1 MSKTITVLGIH
12 DGHDSGA
19 ALIRDGKVVAAVA
32 EERLRKI
39 KHYSGTPENSI
50 KQVFTI
56 AGIHPSEVDIISIAS
71 LNRAY
76 APNAE
81 EPFKLKVFEYISPYV
96 ASHAF
101 SNFYVSI
108 LAKQRN
114 AKHLFNIFNDLGL
127 NNVEV
132 AFVEHHEAHAW
143 TAYQSCPWDE
153 ALVLTCDGAGDGLS
167 STVNIGR
174 DGEIKRVASS
184 TYYDSIGNA
193 FYSEIT
199 AYLGMKRWDHEF
211 KTMGLAPYGKPEYCK
226 DVMDKIIRINP
237 KSGLEFQNISGAC
250 NRNVQKKLKKMLDGQ
265 RFDNIAAAAQKH
277 LEELLCEWVLN
288 SIKATGINKV
298 AVAGG
303 VMLNVKASKMI
314 YELTEVEDFF
324 TYPAADDSGMPVGA
338 ALKTYHDYCK
348 REGIKPKKVPITD
361 VYYGPDI
368 FNEDVEVALKN
379 SKWKAQYYDD
389 ISGVVGEQIA
399 KGKIIAWCNG
409 RMESGTRA
417 LGCRSIIADARN
429 PDVRRKLNMQVKMR
443 DWFMPF
449 APSIL
454 DERKEDYLIDSRKSP
469 YMTMAFDTTEL
480 RREIDAGT
488 HPYDLTA
495 RPHTVDKDWNPKY
508 WKVIKSFEEI
518 TGVGG
523 ILNTSFNL
531 HGYPNVCTP
540 EQAIWTLDNSGLDG
554 LAVGNY
560 LILR

>member
-1 MSKTITVLGIH
+1 MKNNVTVLGIH

-19 ALIRDGKVVAAVA
+19 ALIRNGKVLAAIP
-32 EERLRKI
+32 EERLVKI
-39 KHYSGTPENSI
+39 KHYSGTPENAI
-50 KQVFTI
+50 KKVFEI
-56 AGIHPSEVDIISIAS
+56 ARIHPSEVDIISIAS

-81 EPFKLKVFEYISPYV
+81 EPFRLKAFELISPFL
-96 ASHAF
+96 ASHSF
-101 SNFYVSI
+101 SKFYVSA
-108 LAKQRN
+108 LSHLRN
-114 AKHLFNIFNDLGL
+114 AKHLAKVFNELGL
-127 NNVEV
+127 SDVEV
-132 AFVEHHEAHAW
+132 EFVEHHEAHAW

-153 ALVLTCDGAGDGLS
+153 TLVLTCDGAGDGLS

-174 DGEIKRVASS
+174 KGEIERIASS
-184 TYYDSIGNA
+184 TYYDSVGNA

-199 AYLGMKRWDHEF
+199 ANLGMKRWDHEF
-211 KTMGLAPYGKPEYCK
+211 KTMGIAPYGKPEYCK
-226 DVMDKIIRINP
+226 DAMEKIIRINP
-237 KSGLEFQNISGAC
+237 KNGLQFQNISGAC
-250 NRNVQKKLKKMLDGQ
+250 NRRVQKKLRKTLEGH
-265 RFDNIAAAAQKH
+265 RFDNIAAAAQLH
-277 LEELLCEWVLN
+277 LEELLCQWVAN
-288 SIKATGINKV
+288 SIEATGINRV
-298 AVAGG
+298 SFAGG
-303 VMLNVKASKMI
+303 VMLNVKATKAI
-314 YELTEVEDFF
+314 YEMPEVEDVFV
-324 TYPAADDSGMPVGA
+324 YPAADDSGMPVGA
-338 ALKTYHDYCK
+338 ALKTYYDYC
-348 REGIKPKKVPITD
+348 RQNGIKPRKVPIED

-368 FNEDVEVALKN
+368 YNEDVEAALKN
-379 SKWKAQYYDD
+379 SKWKAEYYDD
-389 ISGVVGEQIA
+389 ISGAVGEQLA
-399 KGKIIAWCNG
+399 KGKIVAWCNG
-409 RMESGTRA
+409 KMEYGPRA

-429 PDVRRKLNMQVKMR
+429 PDVRRKLNSQVKMR

-454 DERKEDYLIDSRKSP
+454 DERKEDYLINPRKSP
-469 YMTMAFDTTEL
+469 YMTMGFDTTDK

-488 HPYDLTA
+488 HPQDLTA
-495 RPHTVDKDWNPKY
+495 RPHTVDKEWNPGY